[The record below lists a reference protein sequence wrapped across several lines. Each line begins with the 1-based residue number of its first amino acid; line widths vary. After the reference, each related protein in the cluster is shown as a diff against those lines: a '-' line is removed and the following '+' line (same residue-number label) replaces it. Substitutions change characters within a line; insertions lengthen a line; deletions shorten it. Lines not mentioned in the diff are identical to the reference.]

1 MLFPCYLPSLNPSLR
16 MENEESSWPVVDVR
30 ERRKLQNKA
39 SPIIPPAG
47 RGENEERRNI
57 SASQTQLQ
65 LQASLTG
72 MGKSSMEREGP
83 ASTQSSQ
90 AKARLPRRGPWAR
103 SLLCWSLPSHPLSPS
118 LYVSRSISF
127 FKVKDEPQSNFCMSN
142 ICACKDSLASVN
154 IRCIPALWKISRYW
168 VKKLSS
174 IRKSYAII
182 NKLQNIVLKIYT
194 APCLDCG
201 YFFNSIPEVHFSK
214 MNKTNYFSIPEN
226 FFS

>member
-118 LYVSRSISF
+118 LYVSRSLGTELP
-127 FKVKDEPQSNFCMSN
+127 KVAVSLTIWSPTYSLPSSCLFSCCQKTC
-142 ICACKDSLASVN
+142 DSLLTLLLATHVQQD
-154 IRCIPALWKISRYW
+154 P
-168 VKKLSS
+168 SS
-174 IRKSYAII
+174 PGSGGEERRG
-182 NKLQNIVLKIYT
+182 T
-194 APCLDCG
+194 G
-201 YFFNSIPEVHFSK
+201 R
-214 MNKTNYFSIPEN
+214 
-226 FFS
+226 